1 MTVDPASPPRTLRL
15 ASDGPERTRA
25 IATVL
30 AEVLVVGDL
39 LVLTGDLGAGKTCFA
54 QGLGAGLG
62 IDEPITSPTFT
73 LANRYRGRLI
83 LHHLDV
89 YRLEGEAD
97 AADLDLD
104 DLLETGVTVIEW
116 GDRVAGLLPAD
127 RFTVTLRYPDPTAAD
142 PDPDP
147 DRRLLELDGPVGERG
162 LDRLLA
168 PFAPSSLDGV
178 ASSNRAAGGGRAP

>member
-1 MTVDPASPPRTLRL
+1 MTADPASPPRTLRL

-25 IATVL
+25 IAAVL
-30 AEVLVVGDL
+30 AEVLVVGDV

-73 LANRYRGRLI
+73 LANRYQGRLT

-89 YRLEGEAD
+89 YRLDGEAD

-127 RFTVTLRYPDPTAAD
+127 RFTLTLRYPDPSAAD

-147 DRRLLELDGPVGERG
+147 DRRLIDLTGPVGERG
-162 LDRLLA
+162 LEHLLA
-168 PFAPSSLDGV
+168 PFAPSAPDGA
-178 ASSNRAAGGGRAP
+178 ASSDPIADDRMAR